1 METRAGAVCEGVRCG
16 GLTVHISRLDD
27 ITLVNAL
34 VLPGGGRDT
43 VFQEAVE
50 SRVTSASVG
59 GFFGA
64 SLCDDVVVV
73 VLVVV
78 VVVVV
83 VVVGSRS
90 ILGVSECSGEGTGLR
105 GLFSS
110 GVEGLA
116 AARGGGLAPGLL
128 PRGNNPRVGVVGL
141 IGAGGESVVS
151 VDVVC
156 VVVSVVD
163 VGLGSGGVVVV
174 VVVEGGDDVVVVV
187 LADSSEAAFI
197 AFLVRFSRSS

>member
-1 METRAGAVCEGVRCG
+1 MGAVCEGVRCG
-16 GLTVHISRLDD
+16 GLIVHISRLED

-34 VLPGGGRDT
+34 VLPEGGRDT
-43 VFQEAVE
+43 VFQDAIE
-50 SRVTSASVG
+50 SRLTSATVG
-59 GFFGA
+59 SFSRA
-64 SLCDDVVVV
+64 SLCDDVAAV

-78 VVVVV
+78 VVVIV
-83 VVVGSRS
+83 VVVGNRS

-116 AARGGGLAPGLL
+116 AARGGGLTAKGLL

>member
-1 METRAGAVCEGVRCG
+1 MGAVCEGVRCG
-16 GLTVHISRLDD
+16 GLIVHISRLED

-34 VLPGGGRDT
+34 VLPEGGRDT
-43 VFQEAVE
+43 VFQDAIE
-50 SRVTSASVG
+50 SRLTSATVG
-59 GFFGA
+59 SFSRA
-64 SLCDDVVVV
+64 SLCDDVAAV

-78 VVVVV
+78 VVVIV
-83 VVVGSRS
+83 VVVGNRS